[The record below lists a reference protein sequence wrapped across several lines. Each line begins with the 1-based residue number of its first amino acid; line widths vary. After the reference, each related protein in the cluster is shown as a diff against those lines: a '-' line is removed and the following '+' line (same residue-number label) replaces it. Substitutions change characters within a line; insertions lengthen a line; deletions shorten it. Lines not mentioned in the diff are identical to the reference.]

1 MFLNELFLLLS
12 IDERVSLFIFPGT
25 RNNFSI
31 FHAVILKNFNKLTLK
46 CFQERFIFIKRELM
60 YLIID
65 SFNTEKMAQQQ
76 NESKCYD
83 MRSTNS
89 DLTYIFFV
97 KLVAAYIHMT
107 GTFFSFICKIYTF
120 FSILSFCFCFQSP
133 DMIEM
138 KHSNNS

>member
-12 IDERVSLFIFPGT
+12 IDERVSLFIFHGT

-107 GTFFSFICKIYTF
+107 GTFS
-120 FSILSFCFCFQSP
+120 LSFAKFILFFLFF
-133 DMIEM
+133 
-138 KHSNNS
+138 HSVFAFNLLI